1 MLNLTL
7 NFIYFKLCFE
17 DLTYKKDQV
26 VEDETFQRMY
36 YNELNKSNFLEK
48 TNIVDYSIRSIFHR
62 RVKKFDCI

>member
-36 YNELNKSNFLEK
+36 
-48 TNIVDYSIRSIFHR
+48 
-62 RVKKFDCI
+62 